1 MNGYTESAYSKMG
14 FSPKEKISTRPILQP
29 RPILEPTPLIGP
41 GRTTVER
48 GTSVRTQPV
57 DRGRVDRGFST
68 RRGVGDDGGN
78 YSGSSMNDG
87 GSNTGRIG
95 GPRIDLNMDE
105 QDPYEKMKKEMENI
119 EKGRQMAQ
127 WKGMKDAASNPSL
140 YRAKYEK
147 NLRGQVGQNEGTIKT
162 NLAEFDKW
170 AKGIQEGQR
179 MMGAGKRQGH
189 SSPNDTRNRYT

>member
-48 GTSVRTQPV
+48 GTSVRSQPV

-105 QDPYEKMKKEMENI
+105 QDPYEKMKKEMEDM

-127 WKGMKDAASNPSL
+127 WNFIKQAASNPKAYRENYAKSL
-140 YRAKYEK
+140 K
-147 NLRGQVGQNEGTIKT
+147 GQPGSTAGNIKT
-162 NLAEFDKW
+162 NLAEFDRW
-170 AKGIQEGQR
+170 AKGIQEGQSIMR
-179 MMGAGKRQGH
+179 GRQGY